1 MKISSRCGSPHLPL
15 LAGHSYHILRLTM
28 RFLILLITSFF
39 TLIVAS
45 NNPFSNPSI
54 QPPQGGDTIINPRD
68 ADIDK
73 TCRRLRTLTKLDK
86 IAHNETL
93 MDTMTMRDKFA
104 QQRIDWIKSNRAD
117 ITAKLE
123 ELQSN
128 STLTAEC
135 DSLNAQ
141 RDAFREC
148 KALNTLEKLVNS
160 TNGQTGL
167 NQGPT
172 ANFLND
178 EQKQGLQQKFEKAL
192 LKLQELKANATLM
205 GLCNSDAVL
214 QQNGAIGS
222 RKYSP
227 KSACS
232 DVLTC
237 E

>member
-1 MKISSRCGSPHLPL
+1 MQFPIL
-15 LAGHSYHILRLTM
+15 LAGL
-28 RFLILLITSFF
+28 FLALITTS
-39 TLIVAS
+39 TAWTT
-45 NNPFSNPSI
+45 NPSLKLWR
-54 QPPQGGDTIINPRD
+54 GGDTFNTTRQIE
-68 ADIDK
+68 IDK
-73 TCRRLRTLTKLDK
+73 ICRRLRTLTKLND
-86 IAHNETL
+86 IAKN
-93 MDTMTMRDKFA
+93 DTALDATSISAKLA
-104 QQRIDWIKSNRAD
+104 QERIDWIKSNRAD

-192 LKLQELKANATLM
+192 LKLQELKADATLM